1 MSRPITRLL
10 AEEAALGTT
19 PSTFAG
25 QRLIRILNNTAGAV
39 VVTVKEGATVTGSMT
54 VPAGT
59 ISYIEK
65 TSTETVEAAVD
76 VLAVPVAYK

>member
-10 AEEAALGTT
+10 AAEATLGTT
-19 PSTFAG
+19 PSAFAG
-25 QRLIRILNNTAGAV
+25 QRLVRILNNTAGAV
-39 VVTVKEGATVTGSMT
+39 IVTVKEGDTVTGSMT
-54 VPAGT
+54 VPAGA

-65 TSTETVEAAVD
+65 TPTETLEAAAN